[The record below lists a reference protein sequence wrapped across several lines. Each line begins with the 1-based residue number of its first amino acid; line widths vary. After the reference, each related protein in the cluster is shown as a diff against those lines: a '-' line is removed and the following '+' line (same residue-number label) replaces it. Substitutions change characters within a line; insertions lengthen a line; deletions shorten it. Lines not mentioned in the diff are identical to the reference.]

1 MELLSLNSVS
11 IGYGGNH
18 GKSGENLA
26 VKKASFSIQKGEI
39 FGLMGESGSGK
50 TTIGRA
56 IMRMIDTVEGDIT
69 YKGMKINHKLSTD
82 TRRTLCHEM
91 QMIFQD
97 PMASLNERAK
107 VSDIIGEGLF
117 ATNQA
122 LSNSE
127 RESLIDKIMLEV
139 GLRPEYKNRYP
150 TEFSG
155 GQRQRIGI
163 ARALIMEPQFIVAD
177 EPISALDVSV
187 RAQILNLMKRLQET
201 RGLTY
206 LFISHDMSVMRYF
219 TDRIAV
225 LYHGRIVEIAPT
237 NRLFTTPYHTYTKML
252 ISSIPKPD
260 PLRRV
265 IMERRGEL
273 NDNQSEMKPSSR
285 NINFDVI
292 SNKYKGREV
301 DIISGKHSESKFVN
315 VLSKDEWKE
324 FNIISSK
331 YKERDA
337 QRMVER
343 APGHYVLE
351 AY

>member
-1 MELLSLNSVS
+1 M
-11 IGYGGNH
+11 
-18 GKSGENLA
+18 
-26 VKKASFSIQKGEI
+26 KASFSIQKGEI

-56 IMRMIDTVEGDIT
+56 IMRMIDTAEGDIT
-69 YKGMKINHKLSTD
+69 YKGLKINQNLSVE
-82 TRRTLCHEM
+82 TRRMLCHEM

-117 ATNQA
+117 ATNQTI
-122 LSNSE
+122 SKSE
-127 RESLIDKIMLEV
+127 RERLIDKTMLEV

-187 RAQILNLMKRLQET
+187 RAQILNLMKKLQKT

-225 LYHGRIVEIAPT
+225 LYHGKIVEVAPT
-237 NRLFTTPYHTYTKML
+237 NQLFKNPYHPYTKML
-252 ISSIPKPD
+252 ISSIPQPD
-260 PLRRV
+260 PLRIK
-265 IMERRGEL
+265 IMERREDT
-273 NDNQSEMKPSSR
+273 N
-285 NINFDVI
+285 
-292 SNKYKGREV
+292 SNKTISENMYFEINSSKDKGREM
-301 DIISGKHSESKFVN
+301 I
-315 VLSKDEWKE
+315 
-324 FNIISSK
+324 
-331 YKERDA
+331 
-337 QRMVER
+337 ER

-351 AY
+351 TL

>member
-1 MELLSLNSVS
+1 LEELLSLNSVS
-11 IGYGGNH
+11 IGYGGNR
-18 GKSGENLA
+18 GKRGETLA
-26 VKKASFSIQKGEI
+26 VKKACFSIQNGEI

-69 YKGMKINHKLSTD
+69 YKGMKINQKLSAD
-82 TRRTLCHEM
+82 IRRTLCHEM

-117 ATNQA
+117 VTNQA
-122 LSNSE
+122 ISNSE
-127 RESLIDKIMLEV
+127 RERLIDKTMLEV

-163 ARALIMEPQFIVAD
+163 ARALIMEPRFIVAD

-187 RAQILNLMKRLQET
+187 RAQILNLMKRLQKN

-237 NRLFTTPYHTYTKML
+237 NQLFKTPLHPYTKML

-260 PLRRV
+260 PLPRM
-265 IMERRGEL
+265 ITEKKGNLNGNKSEL
-273 NDNQSEMKPSSR
+273 KSSYQ
-285 NINFDVI
+285 NINFDINSSKNKGKEIDII
-292 SNKYKGREV
+292 SDKYKGGEIDIVSDKHKGGEIDIVSDKYKGR
-301 DIISGKHSESKFVN
+301 DT
-315 VLSKDEWKE
+315 
-324 FNIISSK
+324 
-331 YKERDA
+331 
-337 QRMVER
+337 QRLIER

-351 AY
+351 A

>member
-18 GKSGENLA
+18 GKRGENLA
-26 VKKASFSIQKGEI
+26 VTKAGFSIQKGET

-56 IMRMIDTVEGDIT
+56 IMRMIDTAEGDIT
-69 YKGMKINHKLSTD
+69 YKGMKINQKLSAD

-117 ATNQA
+117 ATNQEI
-122 LSNSE
+122 SKSE
-127 RESLIDKIMLEV
+127 RESLIDKTMLEV

-187 RAQILNLMKRLQET
+187 RAQILNLMKKLQKT

-225 LYHGRIVEIAPT
+225 LYHGRIVEVAPT
-237 NRLFTTPYHTYTKML
+237 NQLFKTPFHPYTKTL
-252 ISSIPKPD
+252 ISSIPKPV
-260 PLRRV
+260 PLRSI
-265 IMERRGEL
+265 IMEKRGSI
-273 NDNQSEMKPSSR
+273 NDNQYEMKQSSHNTR
-285 NINFDVI
+285 LI
-292 SNKYKGREV
+292 
-301 DIISGKHSESKFVN
+301 
-315 VLSKDEWKE
+315 
-324 FNIISSK
+324 
-331 YKERDA
+331 
-337 QRMVER
+337 ER
-343 APGHYVLE
+343 APNHYVLKE
-351 AY
+351 Y

>member
-1 MELLSLNSVS
+1 MEELLNLNSVS
-11 IGYGGNH
+11 IGYA
-18 GKSGENLA
+18 GKGKKRGLNLA
-26 VKKASFSIQKGEI
+26 VTNVSFSIRKGEI

-56 IMRMIDTVEGDIT
+56 IMGMVDTVEGDIL
-69 YKGMKINHKLSTD
+69 YKGMKINQKLSAGNK
-82 TRRTLCHEM
+82 RQLCHEM

-107 VSDIIGEGLF
+107 VSDIICEGLL
-117 ATNQA
+117 ATKHMM
-122 LSNSE
+122 SKME
-127 RESLIDKIMLEV
+127 RENLIDKTMLEV

-163 ARALIMEPQFIVAD
+163 ARALIMNPQFIVAD

-187 RAQILNLMKRLQET
+187 RAQILNLMKKLQKT

-225 LYHGRIVEIAPT
+225 LYHGNIVEIAPT
-237 NRLFTTPYHTYTKML
+237 NLLFHNPYHPYTKML
-252 ISSIPKPD
+252 LSSIPKPE
-260 PLRRV
+260 PTKIKRW
-265 IMERRGEL
+265 GEIGEMHG
-273 NDNQSEMKPSSR
+273 NQSNRIQESQERK
-285 NINFDVI
+285 NGFI
-292 SNKYKGREV
+292 SIKDKG
-301 DIISGKHSESKFVN
+301 SK
-315 VLSKDEWKE
+315 
-324 FNIISSK
+324 
-331 YKERDA
+331 A
-337 QRMVER
+337 QRMIER

-351 AY
+351 CL